1 MIKLRF
7 RSGNM
12 RFSAWHLLPTI
23 RLGFWPEKN
32 GGFLAFTFLKFDACL
47 TWAVTPNAGVNRRT
61 AALSPG
67 VRLDDLLGDG
77 DAK

>member
-47 TWAVTPNAGVNRRT
+47 TWAVTPNVEVTG
-61 AALSPG
+61 AAPHG
-67 VRLDDLLGDG
+67 QQ
-77 DAK
+77 AKPQEVEK